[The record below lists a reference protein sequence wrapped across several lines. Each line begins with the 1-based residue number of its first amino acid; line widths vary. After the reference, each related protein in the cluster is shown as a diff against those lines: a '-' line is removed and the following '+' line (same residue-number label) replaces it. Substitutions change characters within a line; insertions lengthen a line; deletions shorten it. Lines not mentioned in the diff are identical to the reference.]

1 LSAFGLESGARSRK
15 AREMPMKRTPLLAL
29 LLVLCSIAAPAWSA
43 DKVWQKGTWREVK
56 VERPKVVFGMTPNM
70 PGTGAPRSAAAPMEK
85 RSYVIETDTLRLEL
99 RQDAAADTPRVDAL
113 VGEPVTFAIEKN
125 DIWIKDSEGH
135 EHRMRISKRSPKVK
149 SEK

>member
-1 LSAFGLESGARSRK
+1 
-15 AREMPMKRTPLLAL
+15 MKMTRRLGVLLM
-29 LLVLCSIAAPAWSA
+29 LCSVAAPAWSA
-43 DKVWQKGTWREVK
+43 DKVWQNGTWREVK
-56 VERPKVVFGMTPNM
+56 VQRPKVVFGMTPNM

-85 RSYVIETDTLRLEL
+85 RSYVIETDAVRLEI
-99 RQDAAADTPRVDAL
+99 RQDATADTPRVDAL

-125 DIWIKDSEGH
+125 DIWIKDGDGR